1 MLPDNHALVTTV
13 WVILLALPL
22 VLVAIIWSFFGA
34 FWGIAALLLYAVGII
49 PYGFFISIPTMLKL
63 FHKPAS
69 LHRR

>member
-1 MLPDNHALVTTV
+1 MLPDNHALVTTI
-13 WVILLALPL
+13 WLILLALPL
-22 VLVAIIWSFFGA
+22 GLVAIIWSFFGT

-49 PYGFFISIPTMLKL
+49 PYGFFISIPIMLKL